1 MFLTM
6 KVAFRN
12 ISRQKKRSF
21 LLAGAI
27 AFGMMIITLMNA
39 LTGGAVIN
47 IRDNF
52 SHALGGHVFITGRE
66 WTDAGQMIMKIRPD
80 ANLIVSEENR
90 PDCSLYQAQSGY
102 AVVDFRFA
110 ADLAYAVWS
119 RFRRGRTL
127 GK

>member
-27 AFGMMIITLMNA
+27 AFGMLVITLINA
-39 LTGGAVIN
+39 LTGGVVGN

-66 WTDAGQMIMKIRPD
+66 WTDAGQMIMIIRPD
-80 ANLIVSEENR
+80 ERLDRLLEENAAQIEAFTR
-90 PDCSLYQAQSGY
+90 RSQAMPTMIFGSKQTIQMLYG
-102 AVVDFRFA
+102 VDF
-110 ADLAYAVWS
+110 
-119 RFRRGRTL
+119 
-127 GK
+127 